1 MEFPNEHNSQ
11 RNDKR
16 AERANASQPD
26 NQPAVRSLPCGLLRC
41 FHSGFLCGFARSL
54 FLGLTLEFGLSGFLG
69 FFFCGGLLLGGK
81 PLFFCL
87 LGLRLLFG
95 ETGFFG
101 FLFRLLALSL
111 YLLVEIG
118 FQQHCQL
125 SAYNR
130 ACALSVSIRH
140 VHIAA
145 RPVGQSARVHGQQKR
160 PLGPDDADVVFC
172 SAPS

>member
-1 MEFPNEHNSQ
+1 MELPNEHNGQ

-16 AERANASQPD
+16 AERAHAGKPD
-26 NQPAVRSLPCGLLRC
+26 DQPAVRGLTGGLAGGFLGGLLRGLLLGLPLELGLP
-41 FHSGFLCGFARSL
+41 FFLGLLFLCGFR
-54 FLGLTLEFGLSGFLG
+54 F
-69 FFFCGGLLLGGK
+69 GGK

-145 RPVGQSARVHGQQKR
+145 RPVG
-160 PLGPDDADVVFC
+160 
-172 SAPS
+172 